1 MISEKGTL
9 KDTPVMKLLL
19 AVFEQ
24 TLTGILY
31 VKNEEVLKVLY
42 FNRGKLIWAISNSD
56 EDKLEN
62 ILGAR
67 DLVDPNILIKVKRE
81 AHVSESIGKIL
92 VEKGLITLEEL
103 IDSSKMQLKKIIFS
117 ILKWKTGGFQFVKD
131 APPER
136 LLSLDLSITNFI
148 VDFILDEMDIS
159 DIWKEIGSLQVELI
173 KNPDEEKISKFRLS
187 EKQIIL
193 LNSFSGKDKLETVL
207 SRYSGGHRESLLK
220 IIYFFLMS
228 ELLIKKEFELADSS
242 VFEEDA
248 DFEYFHTE
256 EEPEPEEI
264 EPVKSIPKRSS
275 EAPESFMFDAREN
288 DEPVSYPP
296 SSDSLAPTEEEIF
309 NEAKTKKIKTAT
321 WILIIFV
328 LILGGIILLILPL
341 MLNENP
347 IDKMTSAPDTGPAG
361 REIITIDEPKPQVEK
376 VGDQKTG
383 EPGSEISGTPS
394 GAPTETPSETPS
406 GTPSGMPQDIK
417 PTPDEI
423 PKLPPGKS
431 AMAYFREGNMITAG
445 DIWKQELINAGIKY
459 SILLE
464 LDCQKE
470 SVIGAFDRVEAKDS
484 FFILNKPSQGRTCF
498 LVMWGKYQ
506 TRQEAAA
513 GLKLI
518 PQYFWQQ
525 PNPPEV
531 IDVVK
536 YL

>member
-62 ILGAR
+62 ILGDR
-67 DLVDPNILIKVKRE
+67 DLVDPNILLKVKRE
-81 AHVSESIGKIL
+81 AHVSESIGKLL

-103 IDSSKMQLKKIIFS
+103 IDSSKIQLKRIIFS

-148 VDFILDEMDIS
+148 VDFILDEMDIG

-173 KNPDEEKISKFRLS
+173 KNPDEEKINKYRLS
-187 EKQIIL
+187 EKQITL
-193 LNSFSGKDKLETVL
+193 LNSFSGKDKLEAVL

-248 DFEYFHTE
+248 GFEYFHTGE
-256 EEPEPEEI
+256 QEPGPEEI
-264 EPVKSIPKRSS
+264 EPVKSIPKQSPG
-275 EAPESFMFDAREN
+275 APGSFMFD
-288 DEPVSYPP
+288 
-296 SSDSLAPTEEEIF
+296 SSSLAPTEEEIF

-321 WILIIFV
+321 WILVIFI
-328 LILGGIILLILPL
+328 LILGGIILLILLL

-347 IDKMTSAPDTGPAG
+347 IDKMKSVPDTGPAG
-361 REIITIDEPKPQVEK
+361 RDIITIDERKPVVEK
-376 VGDQKTG
+376 VEDQKTG
-383 EPGSEISGTPS
+383 EPAGEASGTPS
-394 GAPTETPSETPS
+394 PSPSGTPSETPSETPPE
-406 GTPSGMPQDIK
+406 TPRDII
-417 PTPDEI
+417 PTPGEK

-431 AMAYFREGNMITAG
+431 AIAYFREGNMITAG

-464 LDCQKE
+464 LDCLQE
-470 SVIGAFDRVEAKDS
+470 SVIGAFDRVEAKDG
-484 FFILNKPSQGRTCF
+484 FFILNKPSQGRACF

-506 TRQEAAA
+506 TRQEGAA

-518 PQYFWQQ
+518 PRYFWQQ

>member
-31 VKNEEVLKVLY
+31 VKNEEILKVLY

-67 DLVDPNILIKVKRE
+67 DLVDPNILLKVKRE
-81 AHVSESIGKIL
+81 AHVSESIGKLL

-103 IDSSKMQLKKIIFS
+103 IDSSKIQLKRIIFS

-136 LLSLDLSITNFI
+136 LLSLDLSITHFI

-159 DIWKEIGSLQVELI
+159 EIWKEIGSLQIELI

-187 EKQIIL
+187 EKQITL

-220 IIYFFLMS
+220 IIYFFIMS
-228 ELLIKKEFELADSS
+228 ELLIKKEFDLADSS

-248 DFEYFHTE
+248 SFEYLRS
-256 EEPEPEEI
+256 EEPESEEI
-264 EPVKSIPKRSS
+264 EPMKSIPKQSS
-275 EAPESFMFDAREN
+275 EETESFMFSFREN
-288 DEPVSYPP
+288 DESISHPP
-296 SSDSLAPTEEEIF
+296 SSDSIASTEEEIF

-321 WILIIFV
+321 WILVIFI

-341 MLNENP
+341 LLNENP
-347 IDKMTSAPDTGPAG
+347 IDKMTSAPNAGPVG
-361 REIITIDEPKPQVEK
+361 RDIISIDERKPVIEK
-376 VGDQKTG
+376 VEGQKTG
-383 EPGSEISGTPS
+383 EPGSEMFG
-394 GAPTETPSETPS
+394 TPSETP
-406 GTPSGMPQDIK
+406 QDIK
-417 PTPDEI
+417 STPNEKSAVEEEKKSPEEK

-431 AMAYFREGNMITAG
+431 ATVYFREGNMITAG

-470 SVIGAFDRVEAKDS
+470 SVIGAFDRVEAKED
-484 FFILNKPSQGRTCF
+484 FFILNKPSQSRTCF

-506 TRQEAAA
+506 TRQEAAV

-531 IDVVK
+531 IDVTK

>member
-1 MISEKGTL
+1 
-9 KDTPVMKLLL
+9 MKLLL

-42 FNRGKLIWAISNSD
+42 FNRGKLIWAISNSE

-62 ILGAR
+62 ILSVR
-67 DLVDPNILIKVKRE
+67 DLVDPNILLKVKRE
-81 AHVSESIGKIL
+81 AHVTESIGKLL

-103 IDSSKMQLKKIIFS
+103 IDSSKIQLKRIIFS

-173 KNPDEEKISKFRLS
+173 KNPDEEKINKYRLS
-187 EKQIIL
+187 EKQLAL
-193 LNSFSGKDKLETVL
+193 LNGFSGKDKLEAVL

-248 DFEYFHTE
+248 SFEYFHME
-256 EEPEPEEI
+256 EQEPEPEEI
-264 EPVKSIPKRSS
+264 EPVKSIPKYSQS
-275 EAPESFMFDAREN
+275 EEEPGSFMFSAREN
-288 DEPVSYPP
+288 DQPVSY
-296 SSDSLAPTEEEIF
+296 SSSADSLAPTEEEIF

-321 WILIIFV
+321 WILVIFV

-347 IDKMTSAPDTGPAG
+347 IDRLKSAPDNGPAAQD
-361 REIITIDEPKPQVEK
+361 IITIDERKPVVEK
-376 VGDQKTG
+376 TEDQKMV
-383 EPGSEISGTPS
+383 EPGGETSG
-394 GAPTETPSETPS
+394 TPSETPS
-406 GTPSGMPQDIK
+406 EISSVTPQEIIATPGEK
-417 PTPDEI
+417 PAAVDAEKKIPEEK
-423 PKLPPGKS
+423 PKLPAGKS
-431 AMAYFREGNMITAG
+431 AMAYFQEGNMITAG
-445 DIWKQELINAGIKY
+445 DIWKQELLNAGIKY

-470 SVIGAFDRVEAKDS
+470 SVIGAFDRVEAKDG
-484 FFILNKPSQGRTCF
+484 FFILNKPSQARTCF

-506 TRQEAAA
+506 TREAAAA
-513 GLKLI
+513 GLKLV
-518 PQYFWQQ
+518 PQYFWHQ

-531 IDVVK
+531 IDVTK